1 MFTENDNLDITF
13 TKLDSVLFEQ
23 FNARK
28 MFPFRATA
36 QDSRIFKVI
45 DTTHSQYVEEVAKDV
60 GLYQLTEELNPVA
73 TSTPAVK
80 NEFITPINTYTNS
93 IRPSKQLFDDN
104 MHNVWQGM
112 VKSMADK
119 FFVSQDINA
128 FGLYRNA
135 TTTTLCANGSPLI
148 TTSYPLIGG
157 GTDYNLIPGPLSETT
172 LEAAIV
178 RMAEQKDEAGTVLG
192 NYPVVLLVPQARLD
206 DAVRITKSTLTPS
219 SANNAVNVYLSVYGF
234 EVMAT
239 PYLGSIIPGG
249 SDQDCFLLSDSHVVT
264 RYLRQ
269 GLETALTPWQFS
281 QNLTYFYQ
289 ANFREGYG
297 AASQVGIVGIIVT

>member
-1 MFTENDNLDITF
+1 MFTERDNLDITF

-45 DTTHSQYVEEVAKDV
+45 DTTHSQYIEEVNKDV
-60 GLYQLTEELNPVA
+60 GLFQATDELAPVA
-73 TSTPAVK
+73 TSTPAVR
-80 NEFITPINTYTNS
+80 NEFITPIVTYTNS

-104 MHNVWQGM
+104 MHNVWQND
-112 VKSMADK
+112 VKAMANK
-119 FFVSQDINA
+119 FFVTQDINA
-128 FGLYRNA
+128 FGLYRGS
-135 TTTTLCANGSPLI
+135 TTTTLCANGAPLV

-157 GTDYNLIPGPLSETT
+157 GTDFNLIPGPLSESS

-178 RMAEQKDEAGTVLG
+178 RMAEQKDEAGVVLG
-192 NYPVVLLVPQARLD
+192 NYPVILLVPQARLD
-206 DAVRITKSTLTPS
+206 DAVRLTKSTLTPS

-234 EVMAT
+234 EVWST
-239 PYLGSIIPGG
+239 PYLGTIIPGG
-249 SDQDCFLLSDSHVVT
+249 SDQNCYLLSDSHTVT

-269 GLETALTPWQFS
+269 GLQTALTDWTYS
-281 QNLTYFYQ
+281 QNLSYFYQ

-297 AASQVGIVGIIVT
+297 APSQVGIVGIIS

>member
-1 MFTENDNLDITF
+1 MFTERDNLDITY

-23 FNARK
+23 FNART

-36 QDSRIFKVI
+36 QNSRIFKVI
-45 DTTHSQYVEEVAKDV
+45 DTMHSQYIEEVNKDV
-60 GLYQLTEELNPVA
+60 GLFQATDELAPVA
-73 TSTPAVK
+73 TSVPAVR
-80 NEFITPINTYTNS
+80 NEFITPIVTYTNS

-104 MHNVWQGM
+104 MHNVWQND
-112 VKSMADK
+112 VKAMANK
-119 FFVSQDINA
+119 FFVTQDINA
-128 FGLYRNA
+128 FGLYRNS
-135 TTTTLCANGSPLI
+135 TTSTLCANGAPLV

-157 GTDYNLIPGPLSETT
+157 GTDFNLIPGPFSETS

-178 RMAEQKDEAGTVLG
+178 RMAEQKDEAGVVLG

-206 DAVRITKSTLTPS
+206 DAVRITKSVLTPS
-219 SANNAVNVYLSVYGF
+219 TANNAVNVYLSVYGF
-234 EVMAT
+234 EIWST

-249 SDQDCFLLSDSHVVT
+249 SDQNVYLLSDSHTVT

-269 GLETALTPWQFS
+269 GLQTSLRDWTYS
-281 QNLTYFYQ
+281 DNLSYFYQ

-297 AASQVGIVGIIVT
+297 APSQVGIVGIIT